1 MHLLQ
6 LNEEKWKEETKKRNK
21 REGTKKGFLPDPFS
35 LHDSSYM
42 TLSLLLLLLLRF
54 QNAFS
59 ARDFFIVINRNCNNF
74 FMAL

>member
-35 LHDSSYM
+35 LHDSSLYDSVVI
-42 TLSLLLLLLLRF
+42 TSTTA
-54 QNAFS
+54 AFS
-59 ARDFFIVINRNCNNF
+59 ECILSKGFLYCYQ
-74 FMAL
+74 